1 MCIRGQKSHKLPS
14 ASTAAQGNHQQTSK
28 TTEWLDDADD
38 WGSDDDGADV
48 DVVTQDCGK
57 MTIDEDDEDD
67 LIVEGDVAEAE
78 IEEPDSSTVPP
89 AVDEGDGATAAEEAT
104 VDSCIP
110 ELFTCGPGGH
120 SEDGSSVNQIPTAFD
135 PFYIA
140 VDEEYQGNQS

>member
-1 MCIRGQKSHKLPS
+1 
-14 ASTAAQGNHQQTSK
+14 
-28 TTEWLDDADD
+28 
-38 WGSDDDGADV
+38 
-48 DVVTQDCGK
+48 

-78 IEEPDSSTVPP
+78 IEEPDSAVPP
-89 AVDEGDGATAAEEAT
+89 VDEGDGATAAEEAA

-120 SEDGSSVNQIPTAFD
+120 SSEQSSSTEPLVPTAFD

-140 VDEEYQGNQS
+140 VDEEYQGTLKNSF